1 MKKYTKFKA
10 IIITGLE
17 KTETAMIEKRV
28 VTMREMKFT
37 TGVRRCRGN
46 DTSSQCVE

>member
-1 MKKYTKFKA
+1 M
-10 IIITGLE
+10 IIIGLE

-37 TGVRRCRGN
+37 TGVRRCRGKPLHLSAWKEEDKIN
-46 DTSSQCVE
+46 